1 MQNSKLRQL
10 FLTAT
15 LTACAFAFA
24 QSSSAQKDACSLLTS
39 ADAQAALGEPVG
51 PSQMTGDACRFR
63 STQGSALKGKT
74 ISVSVHSSTTDI
86 RGTMPGMMDNLKS
99 NGYPNVQ
106 KVAGVGDEAIWASRT
121 SLGRLSGEL
130 TVRKGQHTL
139 LIIIINGMA
148 DDALSLDRAKA
159 LAIKVFPRV

>member
-1 MQNSKLRQL
+1 
-10 FLTAT
+10 
-15 LTACAFAFA
+15 
-24 QSSSAQKDACSLLTS
+24 
-39 ADAQAALGEPVG
+39 
-51 PSQMTGDACRFR
+51 
-63 STQGSALKGKT
+63 
-74 ISVSVHSSTTDI
+74 
-86 RGTMPGMMDNLKS
+86 MPGMMDNLKS